1 MNKTQIKQCAIY
13 TRVSTDM
20 QAEKEFSSCEA
31 QEEKIRS
38 FVKSQNNWLVFK
50 VYSDAGYTGA
60 NTNRPALQEL
70 LEDIKQKKIDI
81 ILSYKIDRLTR
92 SPKDFYQLIEFFE
105 QYKVDF
111 ISITERFDT
120 STPAGR
126 LLRNIMLTFAQF
138 ERELVSERTRDKL
151 LERAKKGFWHGGIT
165 PYGYKRENKRLV
177 INKKEAEIIRLIFE
191 TYLENGSIVKV
202 HDLLKENNI
211 KNRQGNLFR
220 KATIAFLLRNIV
232 YAGKV
237 KFADQIYQGIHQP
250 IISEELF
257 ELVQKIHKKIKRK
270 FRVYRDFLFGGL
282 INCKECGYKMSAC
295 FTNKWWQGKMRRY
308 YYYRCTC
315 TNKKGWQ
322 ACSTKEVSADR
333 IEKYILENLERI
345 SLDRSYVEN
354 LVFKL
359 NYGLK
364 SSKPELKNL
373 EAPQQAGHE
382 PSGLCSKFSKFD
394 PETIAS
400 ILKSFLS
407 FLSQR
412 RGVERNLLVKRF
424 IKEIIYSK
432 ENIKITLFYSENL
445 KDFQISE
452 TKESPALLSQGRAN
466 FLDADKETSF
476 PPQQREFA
484 SNYSRAGRGI
494 RTPDT
499 RFTKPMLYPLSYAGN
514 SFFYFFFNF
523 IPIIVFFFNFL
534 FLIFFS

>member
-1 MNKTQIKQCAIY
+1 MNKTKFKQCAIY
-13 TRVSTDM
+13 TRVSTDL
-20 QAEKEFSSCEA
+20 QAEIEFSSCEG
-31 QEEKIRS
+31 QEEKIKS
-38 FVKSQNNWLVFK
+38 FIQSQDNWQIFK

-60 NTNRPALQEL
+60 STNRPALQEL
-70 LEDIKQKKIDI
+70 LEDIKQNKIDI
-81 ILSYKIDRLTR
+81 ILAYKIDRLTR
-92 SPKDFYQLIEFFE
+92 SPKDFYQLIEVFDKY
-105 QYKVDF
+105 QTDF

-191 TYLENGSIVKV
+191 TYLESGSITEVY
-202 HDLLKENNI
+202 DLLKENKV

-220 KATIAFLLRNIV
+220 KPNIAFLLRNIV

-237 KFADQIYQGIHQP
+237 KFADQVYQGIHQP
-250 IISEELF
+250 IISGELF
-257 ELVQKIHKKIKRK
+257 ELAQKIHKKIKRK

-295 FTNKWWQGKMRRY
+295 FTNKWHKGKMRRY

-315 TNKKGWQ
+315 VNKKGWQ

-345 SLDRSYVEN
+345 SLDKSYVEN
-354 LVFKL
+354 LAFKL
-359 NYGLK
+359 NHSLK
-364 SSKPELKNL
+364 SSNHNLKNL
-373 EAPQQAGHE
+373 EAPKQSGLE
-382 PSGLCSKFSKFD
+382 PSELCSKFSKFG
-394 PETIAS
+394 PETIVS

-412 RGVERNLLVKRF
+412 RGVERNLLAKRF
-424 IKEIIYSK
+424 IKDIIYSP
-432 ENIKITLFYSENL
+432 ETIKITLFYSENL
-445 KDFQISE
+445 KDFQFSE

-466 FLDADKETSF
+466 FLGADKGASL
-476 PPQQREFA
+476 PPQQREFV
-484 SNYSRAGRGI
+484 SDYSRAGDGI
-494 RTPDT
+494 RTRDVPAHYI
-499 RFTKPMLYPLSYAGN
+499 RSG
-514 SFFYFFFNF
+514 
-523 IPIIVFFFNFL
+523 
-534 FLIFFS
+534 